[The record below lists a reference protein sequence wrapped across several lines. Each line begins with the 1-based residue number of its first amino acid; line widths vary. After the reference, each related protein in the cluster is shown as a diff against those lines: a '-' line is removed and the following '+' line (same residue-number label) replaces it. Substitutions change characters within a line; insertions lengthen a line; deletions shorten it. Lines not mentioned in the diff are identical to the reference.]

1 MKKILIIYTGGTIG
15 MTLDSTSGTLIPFDF
30 GKINERIPELKR
42 FECSIDFYTFHP
54 LIDSSDM
61 QPEKWVLIA
70 KHIFDN
76 YQDYNAFIIL
86 HGTDTMA
93 YSASA
98 LSFML
103 ENLEKPVILTGSQLP
118 LEAVRTD
125 ARNNLI
131 TTVEIACEHAGNDNK
146 LKEVCIFFDNELYR
160 GNRTEKYTSSR
171 FDAFKSANHLPLAEA
186 GVEILYNEDAFLRW
200 NKKLK
205 FRVYE
210 KLDNSIALLKI
221 YPGIMQQQIDAVLSI
236 PGLKGI
242 VLESYGA
249 GNAPT
254 NAAFISSLQAAVL
267 RGIVIVNVSQCS
279 GGTVDLSK
287 YESGFQLQKIGVIS
301 GGDMTTESA
310 LTKLMYLFGKGLRKS
325 QVEKYMQR
333 NLRGELTEED
343 E

>member
-15 MTLDSTSGTLIPFDF
+15 MTLDNANGALMPFDF
-30 GKINERIPELKR
+30 GKIYERIPELKR
-42 FECSIDFYTFHP
+42 FECTIDFYTFRP

-61 QPEKWVLIA
+61 QPEEWVLIA

-76 YQDYNAFIIL
+76 YQDYSAFIIL

-131 TTVEIACEHAGNDNK
+131 TAVEIACEHSSNNNK

-160 GNRTEKYTSSR
+160 GNRTEKFTSSR
-171 FDAFKSANHLPLAEA
+171 FDAFKSANYLPLAEA

-210 KLDNSIALLKI
+210 KLDNAIALLKI
-221 YPGIMQQQIDAVLSI
+221 YPGIMQQQIDAMLSI

-254 NAAFISSLQAAVL
+254 NDAFVQALEAAVL

-325 QVEKYMQR
+325 QVEKFMQK
-333 NLRGELTEED
+333 NLRGELTEEA
-343 E
+343 

>member
-15 MTLDSTSGTLIPFDF
+15 MTVDQASGALVPFDF
-30 GKINERIPELKR
+30 GRIYERIPELNR
-42 FECSIDFYTFHP
+42 FDCKIDFYTFHP

-70 KHIFDN
+70 KHIYNEYAN
-76 YQDYNAFIIL
+76 YHAFIIL

-93 YSASA
+93 YTASA

-131 TTVEIACEHAGNDNK
+131 TTVEIACEHSDEYNQ

-160 GNRTEKYTSSR
+160 GNRTEKFTSSK
-171 FDAFKSANHLPLAEA
+171 FDAFKSANYPPLAEA
-186 GVEILYNEDAFLRW
+186 GVEIIYNKEGFLHW

-210 KLDNSIALLKI
+210 NLDNAIALLKI
-221 YPGIMQQQIDAVLSI
+221 YPGITQHQIDAVLSI
-236 PGLKGI
+236 PKLKGV
-242 VLESYGA
+242 VLETYGA

-254 NAAFISSLQAAVL
+254 NDAFVRSLQAAIE
-267 RGIVIVNVSQCS
+267 RGTVIINVSQCS
-279 GGTVDLSK
+279 GGTVDLGK

-310 LTKLMYLFGKGLRKS
+310 LTKLMYLFGKGLRKL
-325 QVEKYMQR
+325 QVEKFMQK
-333 NLRGELTEED
+333 NLRGELTD
-343 E
+343 ES